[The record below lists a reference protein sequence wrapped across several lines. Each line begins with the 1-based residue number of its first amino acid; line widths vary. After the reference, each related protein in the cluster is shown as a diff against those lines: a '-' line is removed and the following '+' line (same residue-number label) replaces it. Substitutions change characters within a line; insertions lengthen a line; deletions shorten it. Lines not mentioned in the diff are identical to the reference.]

1 MKTKLARKEYVDKET
16 NYSQVYNDWGL
27 KGFVK
32 KCKGMTIV
40 HVEGTLNNNTSSAGD
55 AYPIITFSNSLVD
68 CPHVIGYRIV
78 DVNGGQFGYGVL
90 SGNTLKILPDEG
102 STLNRGTTIN
112 LTFIY

>member
-1 MKTKLARKEYVDKET
+1 MGIQLATKEYVDKET

-27 KGFVK
+27 KGYVK
-32 KCKGMTIV
+32 KCKGITIV
-40 HVEGTLNNNTSSAGD
+40 HVEGVLNNNTSSAGN
-55 AYPIITFSNSLVD
+55 AYPIITFSNSLVN
-68 CPHVIGYRIV
+68 CPHAIGYRIV

>member
-1 MKTKLARKEYVDKET
+1 MGIQLARKEYVDKET

-27 KGFVK
+27 KGSVK

-40 HVEGTLNNNTSSAGD
+40 HIEGTLNNNTSSMD
-55 AYPIITFSNSLVD
+55 NMHPVIIFSNSLVN
-68 CPHVIGYRIV
+68 CPHEIGYSIV
-78 DVNGGQFGYGVL
+78 DVNGGQFGYAYL
-90 SGNTLKILPDEG
+90 AGNLVKIIPDEG